1 MLRCFGGN
9 DREFVSNPL
18 EGTENCSTHSLRNS
32 LLSSRSPPLFSGV
45 STAKGII
52 REFVGGLGLVL
63 EGEEKKKKKFSNQ
76 VTYTNTCSTKL
87 KIGSSPTTSG
97 SEEIRTGP
105 FKLMQ

>member
-52 REFVGGLGLVL
+52 REFVGGWCWRGKRRRRRSLAI
-63 EGEEKKKKKFSNQ
+63 
-76 VTYTNTCSTKL
+76 KL
-87 KIGSSPTTSG
+87 HIQ
-97 SEEIRTGP
+97 IHAA
-105 FKLMQ
+105 QN

>member
-52 REFVGGLGLVL
+52 KEFVGGWCQ
-63 EGEEKKKKKFSNQ
+63 GEDKKKKKFSNQ
-76 VTYTNTCSTKL
+76 VSYTNTCSTKL

>member
-1 MLRCFGGN
+1 M
-9 DREFVSNPL
+9 
-18 EGTENCSTHSLRNS
+18 
-32 LLSSRSPPLFSGV
+32 
-45 STAKGII
+45 
-52 REFVGGLGLVL
+52 L